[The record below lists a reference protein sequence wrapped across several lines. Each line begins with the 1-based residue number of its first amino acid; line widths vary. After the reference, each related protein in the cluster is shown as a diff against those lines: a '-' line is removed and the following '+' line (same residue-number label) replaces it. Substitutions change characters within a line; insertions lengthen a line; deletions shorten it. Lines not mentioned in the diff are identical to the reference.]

1 MSGAYLPWCCH
12 HVTTAVVVVVVVA
25 VVVAIVRAKTTTTTR
40 CAFVVPNVTSVT
52 PQTHHTQATL
62 SGINA

>member
-1 MSGAYLPWCCH
+1 M
-12 HVTTAVVVVVVVA
+12 VTTAVVVA
-25 VVVAIVRAKTTTTTR
+25 VVVAVVDTIARAKTTTTTR